1 MVALKK
7 FLSFTKGERVA
18 IIAILVLFAMLLMFN
33 FFYKGQKTELHN
45 SHDLD
50 SLIAMHQASV
60 RRQEQT
66 MAISLEQAQSMIA
79 EINLSPFPFN
89 PNNLSEEDA
98 VRMGLSQR
106 QISNIKKYLSKGGRF
121 YRKEDLKK
129 IYSISEDEYAILEPY
144 IVIPEV
150 REPRYAMPEKKK
162 ETSVAYDKKTP
173 VINVV
178 SLNEAD
184 SLALVELPNVSG
196 FLAARIVK
204 YRELLG
210 GFVCQEQLL
219 EVRGMDSSRY
229 EAVSPYIKLV
239 VDSVA
244 TIDVNR
250 DEFKTLLRHPYLDYE
265 MVKAIVRYRE
275 SKGMVRDWEH
285 LLTIVP
291 QKTSLNPNLISY
303 VTY

>member
-150 REPRYAMPEKKK
+150 REPCYAMPEKKK

-184 SLALVELPNVSG
+184 SLALVELPKVSG

-229 EAVSPYIKLV
+229 DAVSPYIKLV

-250 DEFKTLLRHPYLDYE
+250 DEFKTL
-265 MVKAIVRYRE
+265 
-275 SKGMVRDWEH
+275 
-285 LLTIVP
+285 
-291 QKTSLNPNLISY
+291 
-303 VTY
+303 